1 MMKNQ
6 MGMSKGMMNNEQSN
20 GSEYIESNGND
31 TKYDES
37 NTNKQNVSSN
47 DDESNGNES
56 NGNEPNGSCNDD
68 AKFD

>member
-6 MGMSKGMMNNEQSN
+6 MGMSKGMMNDEQSN

-37 NTNKQNVSSN
+37 NTNKPNVSSN
-47 DDESNGNES
+47 DGL
-56 NGNEPNGSCNDD
+56 
-68 AKFD
+68 KIIRI